1 LAPAEPH
8 PSDINAGMPF
18 RARRLFFLPILSV
31 VLAGVLASGAQGA
44 LYRGGGHGVHV
55 VFRTEGRKVV
65 WANVHS
71 RLNCTKEELGR
82 HFGREV
88 RDYAEPSSPLP
99 IDEMGNFSFV
109 DRAPIQEESYEV
121 FEALFGHVGPRAV
134 TGRYEY
140 KFSKSYLPRWVQC
153 QTNTFAYGPS
163 EARFRA
169 RRVR

>member
-1 LAPAEPH
+1 VPL
-8 PSDINAGMPF
+8 
-18 RARRLFFLPILSV
+18 RARRLLLSLTLSV
-31 VLAGVLASGAQGA
+31 VFAAILASGAQGA

-55 VFRTEGRKVV
+55 VFRTEGREVV

-71 RLNCTKEELGR
+71 RLNCTKEDMGR

-88 RDYAEPSSPLP
+88 RNYAQPSSPLSV
-99 IDEMGNFSFV
+99 DAMGNFSFV
-109 DRAPIQEESYEV
+109 NRAPIQEESYEV

-140 KFSKSYLPRWVQC
+140 TFSKSYLPRFVQC